1 MATNVEL
8 AKEKAQIKTDLS
20 ANVTAWEEESKDL
33 DLTTKEGG
41 DKLKAHNDAQEA
53 LYERIGLIN
62 STILNQVD
70 AEAGIS
76 SDN

>member
-8 AKEKAQIKTDLS
+8 AKEKAQIKADLN

-41 DKLKAHNDAQEA
+41 DKLKAHSDSQEA

-62 STILNQVD
+62 VTILNQVD

-76 SDN
+76 PDN